1 MPETQTAAPFVTR
14 DTRVRT
20 TYGTIIAIV
29 AAAIAGATGWTL
41 LKTEVESNARSL
53 EAHDARLRTV
63 ERKIEADHDLLLE
76 IRGDLKAIRA
86 KQQ

>member
-1 MPETQTAAPFVTR
+1 MSDIPTTAPFVTR

-20 TYGTIIAIV
+20 TYGTIFTIVGFAV
-29 AAAIAGATGWTL
+29 AAAIAWTL
-41 LKTEVESNARSL
+41 LKSEVESNTRTI
-53 EAHDARLRTV
+53 EAHDARLRAV

>member
-1 MPETQTAAPFVTR
+1 MPETPTAAPFVTR

-20 TYGTIIAIV
+20 TYGTILTIV

-41 LKTEVESNARSL
+41 LKTEVEANARTL

-63 ERKIEADHDLLLE
+63 ERKLEADHDLLLE
-76 IRGDLKAIRA
+76 IRGDLKALRA
-86 KQQ
+86 RTQ